1 MYKFLLI
8 IFVCILSLKNGSI
21 YASVKI
27 KYKVGDEIITNTDI
41 IKEKNYLIFLRPELK
56 NLTNDEIQ
64 KISENSL
71 IRELIKKK
79 EVKRVFNDL
88 DNEKIIEGIKIK
100 LFSFKKVKSE
110 SEFLKLLSGAN
121 IDYEKVVEKMKYE
134 AFWNELIFQKY
145 NSLVKID
152 KDELKLN
159 LKKKISENKKYE
171 YNLSEILF
179 EIEKNENLQNKYKK
193 IINYIKSN
201 DFKTAASRFSISNSA
216 NNSGEIGWIKET
228 LLSSNLNTLLSK
240 LNINETTKPIK
251 YPSGYLILKINNK
264 REIKQKIN
272 MEKELNEMIRY
283 EQNKQLNQFS
293 LLFYKK
299 LKQNIKIN
307 EY

>member
-1 MYKFLLI
+1 M
-8 IFVCILSLKNGSI
+8 
-21 YASVKI
+21 
-27 KYKVGDEIITNTDI
+27 
-41 IKEKNYLIFLRPELK
+41 
-56 NLTNDEIQ
+56 
-64 KISENSL
+64 
-71 IRELIKKK
+71 
-79 EVKRVFNDL
+79 
-88 DNEKIIEGIKIK
+88 
-100 LFSFKKVKSE
+100 
-110 SEFLKLLSGAN
+110 KLLSGAN

-272 MEKELNEMIRY
+272 MEK
-283 EQNKQLNQFS
+283 S
-293 LLFYKK
+293 
-299 LKQNIKIN
+299 
-307 EY
+307 

>member
-64 KISENSL
+64 KISKNSL

-179 EIEKNENLQNKYKK
+179 EIEKNENLQNK
-193 IINYIKSN
+193 
-201 DFKTAASRFSISNSA
+201 
-216 NNSGEIGWIKET
+216 
-228 LLSSNLNTLLSK
+228 
-240 LNINETTKPIK
+240 
-251 YPSGYLILKINNK
+251 
-264 REIKQKIN
+264 
-272 MEKELNEMIRY
+272 
-283 EQNKQLNQFS
+283 
-293 LLFYKK
+293 
-299 LKQNIKIN
+299 
-307 EY
+307 